1 MIMLNEIFNKQKTQ
15 SEKSLEALKK
25 DFTTLRTGKVNT
37 HILDHITV
45 DYYGTQTPLNQV
57 ATVLA
62 SDASTISITPWE
74 KPLLKTIES
83 AIAAA
88 NIGVNPNN
96 DGESVKLFFPP
107 MTREQR
113 EENVKQ
119 AKAMGEKAKVSI
131 RNIRKDA
138 NDAVKK
144 LEKDKAISE
153 DEAKKAYDEVQ
164 KLTDTYTTKID
175 ESVKNKES
183 ELLKRFNDEF
193 RANL

>member
-1 MIMLNEIFNKQKTQ
+1 MIMLSEIFNKQKTQ

-74 KPLLKTIES
+74 KTLLKTIES

-119 AKAMGEKAKVSI
+119 AKAMGEQAKDSI

-183 ELLKRFNDEF
+183 ELLKV
-193 RANL
+193 

>member
-1 MIMLNEIFNKQKTQ
+1 MVNDILNKQKSS

-37 HILDHITV
+37 HILDHIQV

-62 SDASTISITPWE
+62 TDAMTISITPWE
-74 KPLLKTIES
+74 KTLLKNIES

-96 DGESVKLFFPP
+96 DGEAVKLFFPP
-107 MTREQR
+107 MTKEQR
-113 EENVKQ
+113 EENAKQ

-131 RNIRKDA
+131 RNVRKDA

-144 LEKDKAISE
+144 LEKDKMLSE
-153 DEAKKAYDEVQ
+153 DEAKKALNEVQ
-164 KLTDTYTTKID
+164 KLTDSFSAKID
-175 ESVKNKES
+175 ELVKSKEA
-183 ELLKRFNDEF
+183 ELLK
-193 RANL
+193 L

>member
-1 MIMLNEIFNKQKTQ
+1 MLNEIFTKQKEYC
-15 SEKSLEALKK
+15 EKSLEALKK
-25 DFTTLRTGKVNT
+25 DFATLRTGKVNIN
-37 HILDHITV
+37 ILDHIHV

-62 SDASTISITPWE
+62 TDASTISISPWE
-74 KPLLKTIES
+74 KTMLKAIES

-113 EENVKQ
+113 EENVKH

-138 NDAVKK
+138 NDGVKK

-164 KLTDTYTTKID
+164 KLTDTYTARVD
-175 ESVKNKES
+175 ELVKNKEA
-183 ELLKRFNDEF
+183 ELLKV
-193 RANL
+193 

>member
-1 MIMLNEIFNKQKTQ
+1 MLNEIYTKQKQQ
-15 SEKSLEALKK
+15 SDKSLEALKK
-25 DFTTLRTGKVNT
+25 DFTTIRTGKVNIN
-37 HILDHITV
+37 ILDHIHV
-45 DYYGTQTPLNQV
+45 DYYGSATPLNQV

-62 SDASTISITPWE
+62 TDASTISITPWE
-74 KPLLKTIES
+74 KSMLKVIES

-113 EENVKQ
+113 EENAKN
-119 AKAMGEKAKVSI
+119 AKAMGEKAKVAI

-164 KLTDTYTTKID
+164 KQTDNYTAKVD
-175 ESVKNKES
+175 ELVKNKEA
-183 ELLKRFNDEF
+183 ELLKV
-193 RANL
+193 

>member
-1 MIMLNEIFNKQKTQ
+1 MLNEIYTKQKQQ
-15 SEKSLEALKK
+15 SDKSLEALKK
-25 DFTTLRTGKVNT
+25 DFTTIRTGKVNIN
-37 HILDHITV
+37 ILDHIHV
-45 DYYGTQTPLNQV
+45 DYYGSVTPLNQV

-62 SDASTISITPWE
+62 TDASTISITPWE
-74 KPLLKTIES
+74 KSMLKAIES

-113 EENVKQ
+113 EENAKN
-119 AKAMGEKAKVSI
+119 AKAMGEKAKVAI

-164 KLTDTYTTKID
+164 KQTDSYTAKVD
-175 ESVKNKES
+175 ELVKNKEA
-183 ELLKRFNDEF
+183 ELLKV
-193 RANL
+193 

>member
-1 MIMLNEIFNKQKTQ
+1 MVNDILNKQKSS

-37 HILDHITV
+37 HILDHIQV

-62 SDASTISITPWE
+62 TDAMTISITPWE
-74 KPLLKTIES
+74 KTLLKNIES

-96 DGESVKLFFPP
+96 DGEAVKLFFPP
-107 MTREQR
+107 MTKEQR
-113 EENVKQ
+113 EENAKQ

-131 RNIRKDA
+131 RNVRKDA

-144 LEKDKAISE
+144 LEKDKMISE
-153 DEAKKAYDEVQ
+153 DEAKR
-164 KLTDTYTTKID
+164 L
-175 ESVKNKES
+175 
-183 ELLKRFNDEF
+183 
-193 RANL
+193 

>member
-1 MIMLNEIFNKQKTQ
+1 MLNEIYTKQKQQ
-15 SEKSLEALKK
+15 SDKSLEALKK
-25 DFTTLRTGKVNT
+25 DFTTIRTGKVNIN
-37 HILDHITV
+37 ILDHIHV
-45 DYYGTQTPLNQV
+45 DYYGSATPLNQV

-62 SDASTISITPWE
+62 TDASTISITPWE
-74 KPLLKTIES
+74 KSMLKAIES
-83 AIAAA
+83 TIAAA

-113 EENVKQ
+113 EENAKN
-119 AKAMGEKAKVSI
+119 AKAMGEKAKVAI

-138 NDAVKK
+138 NDTVKK

-164 KLTDTYTTKID
+164 KQTDSYTAKVD
-175 ESVKNKES
+175 ELVKNKEA
-183 ELLKRFNDEF
+183 ELLKV
-193 RANL
+193 